1 MATAPILVPEIQ
13 KRPRCSALHIVGRS
27 YRPDVFFPKAIDNSH
42 LVREIDPVKRR
53 QCYALLRIGAVVF
66 LFIFCFALQH
76 FECMRYGYQI
86 EQLKSERAALRVA
99 NQKLRLEQALLA
111 DPQRIDKL
119 ARADLGLASPEP
131 QQVVRLDGADSQSL
145 QPGVPVFARNFEA
158 LAPMNRGIP
167 REP

>member
-1 MATAPILVPEIQ
+1 MATAPLLVPDVQ
-13 KRPRCSALHIVGRS
+13 KRPRRSALHVAGRS
-27 YRPDVFFPKAIDNSH
+27 YRPDVFPPKPIDNSR

-53 QCYALLRIGAVVF
+53 QCYALLRLGAVVF

-119 ARADLGLASPEP
+119 ARADLGLTSPEP
-131 QQVVRLDGADSQSL
+131 QQVVRLDGADAQQLQSL
-145 QPGVPVFARNFEA
+145 APVFARNFEA
-158 LAPMNRGIP
+158 LAPMNRGVP